1 MLAVDLP
8 AGWSGATSISLVD
21 MNGRIVYNRKENIIN
36 TQAIVLSNL
45 SALAKGSY
53 VLLLKNHTSEVR
65 LKVVKE

>member
-1 MLAVDLP
+1 
-8 AGWSGATSISLVD
+8 